1 MFGASLWLRATL
13 LCGSLD
19 ILYAIANTVRKGGS
33 AIGVLH
39 SVASGPFGNGVKDM
53 GWAGGAIGLA
63 VHFAIMA
70 VMVGVFLF
78 AYRRMSALRTT
89 SPWII
94 GTLYGAIL
102 YGVMYCVVMAWR
114 WPALF
119 PQTDSVQI
127 AIALFPHI
135 VLVGIPLAL
144 MARKSAT

>member
-1 MFGASLWLRATL
+1 MFAKSLWLKATL

-19 ILYAIANTVRKGGS
+19 IFYAIANTVRKGGS
-33 AIGVLH
+33 ALGVLH

-70 VMVGVFLF
+70 VMVATFLF
-78 AYRRMSALRTT
+78 AYRRIAALRTT
-89 SPWII
+89 SPWIV
-94 GTLYGAIL
+94 GTLYGAAL

-119 PQTDSVQI
+119 PQTDPAQI

-135 VLVGIPLAL
+135 ALVGIPLAL
-144 MARKSAT
+144 MARKAKI